1 MRFGAPPPSLSSL
14 SRRAFGKKKER
25 EDREGGDTSVQ
36 HRIMLAP
43 LCLHS
48 FLFLVLLCLL
58 CSYHGCMCVFVVA
71 LAESELP
78 AANGS
83 SRTCCQFCRP
93 GAHLGANQL
102 QPKQPPRSPR
112 QQPGPAAQPAAT
124 QPAGAAETEAPAAP
138 AAPAAEAPA
147 AATAGVLQCERLSL

>member
-1 MRFGAPPPSLSSL
+1 M
-14 SRRAFGKKKER
+14 
-25 EDREGGDTSVQ
+25 EGGDTSVQ

-48 FLFLVLLCLL
+48 YLFLVLLCFL

-71 LAESELP
+71 LAESKLP
-78 AANGS
+78 AAKGS
-83 SRTCCQFCRP
+83 SRICCQFCRP
-93 GAHLGANQL
+93 GAHLGASQL

-112 QQPGPAAQPAAT
+112 HQPGPAAQPAAT
-124 QPAGAAETEAPAAP
+124 QPAGAAAAAAETEAPAAP
-138 AAPAAEAPA
+138 AAAAAAAEAPA

>member
-1 MRFGAPPPSLSSL
+1 MRGL
-14 SRRAFGKKKER
+14 SRRAFGKNKER
-25 EDREGGDTSVQ
+25 EDREGGDISVQ

-48 FLFLVLLCLL
+48 FLFLVLLCFL

-71 LAESELP
+71 LAASKLP

-83 SRTCCQFCRP
+83 SRICCRFCRP
-93 GAHLGANQL
+93 GAHLGANHL

-124 QPAGAAETEAPAAP
+124 QPAGAAAAAAAETEAPAAP
-138 AAPAAEAPA
+138 AAPAAAAAAAPA